1 MSNNNKDWRQDDEG
15 NDKDSNTTA
24 QGGVWRRRNWYNRTF
39 SYSLGQLGKIRKTSV
54 KMLLIS
60 LIFWVVFFIGALI
73 VLEEYAPEGSLP
85 GPRSII
91 L

>member
-60 LIFWVVFFIGALI
+60 LIFWGFFYWG
-73 VLEEYAPEGSLP
+73 VDS
-85 GPRSII
+85 S
-91 L
+91 